1 VAEKRVPALTLRG
14 LAASGTLTSPPETV
28 GSVFR
33 KFFSPQMIGDLL
45 ALLKEEHVMNANHM
59 RWLLQTIEDPE
70 IAKRFVEA
78 QYKRV
83 RISYDLMID
92 ISQELDNVN
101 WIADDGLTL
110 TCQIQTSQPSVDH
123 SH

>member
-1 VAEKRVPALTLRG
+1 
-14 LAASGTLTSPPETV
+14 
-28 GSVFR
+28 
-33 KFFSPQMIGDLL
+33 MIGDLL
-45 ALLKEEHVMNANHM
+45 ASPKEEHVMNANHM

-110 TCQIQTSQPSVDH
+110 TCHHTNFTSASGPSNLGVR
-123 SH
+123 

>member
-1 VAEKRVPALTLRG
+1 
-14 LAASGTLTSPPETV
+14 
-28 GSVFR
+28 
-33 KFFSPQMIGDLL
+33 
-45 ALLKEEHVMNANHM
+45 MNANHM
-59 RWLLQTIEDPE
+59 RWLLQTTEDPE

-110 TCQIQTSQPSVDH
+110 TCQIQTFHNPQSIIPTRTTL
-123 SH
+123 